1 MELSL
6 LHLSIKAFWAPP
18 VPSFP
23 KTSPLRTSSHTPT
36 LAHPSSRRHLP
47 AHEHFNAPLR
57 PHKPSTS
64 SPTSRHAAPRTWTLS
79 QLRKEREDFFETR
92 VTGRSEIWGSLKLCC
107 ESLWEG
113 DVATAQGIL
122 DAVGV
127 TVPTGDLVQ
136 GAYDE
141 MGGLYV
147 LPGWVVGE
155 PEGIVDEE
163 GEEGKEL
170 DREEDVMSGEKG
182 KEIAVERAG
191 AADEIQDKDRLPGQN
206 LQGRRVFAGTR
217 LQYSIRQSHFNTPV
231 VEMSGQ
237 EADETQ
243 SVVEDGGQGPGAP
256 TPLSV
261 LEGVAGLSAR
271 DIKLVVDGG
280 FNTVES
286 VAYTPRRVLEQ
297 IKGISEQKATKILA
311 EASKLVPMG
320 FTTAT
325 EMHQRRSELISITTG
340 SKQLDTL
347 LAGGIET
354 GSVTEI
360 FGEFR
365 TGKSQICHTL
375 AVTCQLPF
383 DMGGGEGKCLYIDT
397 EGTFRPVRLLAVANR
412 YGLSGEE
419 VLDNVA
425 YARAYNSDHQLQ
437 LLNQASS
444 MMCETRF
451 SLLIVDSA
459 TSLYRT
465 DFSGRGELSS
475 RQTHLAKFMRTL
487 QRLADEF
494 GIAVVITNQV
504 VAQVD
509 GGPSAM
515 FNPDPKKPIG
525 GNIIAHASTTRLSLK
540 KGRGETRICKIYDSP
555 CLPESDCLFAIKEDG
570 IGDPSPKDLEKD

>member
-1 MELSL
+1 MTGEE
-6 LHLSIKAFWAPP
+6 ID
-18 VPSFP
+18 
-23 KTSPLRTSSHTPT
+23 
-36 LAHPSSRRHLP
+36 
-47 AHEHFNAPLR
+47 E
-57 PHKPSTS
+57 
-64 SPTSRHAAPRTWTLS
+64 S
-79 QLRKEREDFFETR
+79 QP
-92 VTGRSEIWGSLKLCC
+92 
-107 ESLWEG
+107 
-113 DVATAQGIL
+113 GI
-122 DAVGV
+122 
-127 TVPTGDLVQ
+127 
-136 GAYDE
+136 
-141 MGGLYV
+141 
-147 LPGWVVGE
+147 
-155 PEGIVDEE
+155 EE
-163 GEEGKEL
+163 GVG
-170 DREEDVMSGEKG
+170 
-182 KEIAVERAG
+182 
-191 AADEIQDKDRLPGQN
+191 
-206 LQGRRVFAGTR
+206 
-217 LQYSIRQSHFNTPV
+217 
-231 VEMSGQ
+231 
-237 EADETQ
+237 
-243 SVVEDGGQGPGAP
+243 GPGAP
-256 TPLSV
+256 TPLSALEV
-261 LEGVAGLSAR
+261 LCSDWWSLGTNANSSLQKGTAGLTKR
-271 DIKLVVDGG
+271 DIQLIVDGG
-280 FNTVES
+280 YNTVES
-286 VAYTPRRVLEQ
+286 VAYTPRRILEQ
-297 IKGISEQKATKILA
+297 IKGISEQKATKILTEGKSPIA
-311 EASKLVPMG
+311 QSQTLLIYITASKMVPMG

-437 LLNQASS
+437 LLNQAAS

-465 DFSGRGELSS
+465 DFVGRGELSS

-555 CLPESDCLFAIKEDG
+555 CLPESDCLFAINEDG
-570 IGDPSPKDLEKD
+570 IGDPTPKDLEKE